1 VSPTPAKATAK
12 SVSDFLAELP
22 LEKRS
27 VISAV
32 RDTIRRNL
40 PKGYEE
46 VVQGKI
52 IGYVVP
58 FSRLP
63 NTYNGHPLW
72 YAALAAQKNYFTVH
86 LMAAYGD
93 ERELKFLQ
101 EGFKNAAKKLDMGKA
116 CIRFKKLEDLPLDVI
131 GDSIA
136 RIPMENCARHYE
148 SVKRK

>member
-1 VSPTPAKATAK
+1 MSPTGAKQPAK
-12 SVSDFLAELP
+12 SVSDLLAELSP
-22 LEKRS
+22 EKRK

-32 RDTIRRNL
+32 REVIRKNL

-63 NTYNGHPLW
+63 KTYNGHPLW

-86 LMAAYGD
+86 LMTAYGD

-101 EGFKNAAKKLDMGKA
+101 EGF
-116 CIRFKKLEDLPLDVI
+116 
-131 GDSIA
+131 
-136 RIPMENCARHYE
+136 
-148 SVKRK
+148 

>member
-1 VSPTPAKATAK
+1 MSPAAK
-12 SVSDFLAELP
+12 SVSDFIAELP
-22 LEKRS
+22 PEKRE

-32 RDTIRRNL
+32 RDRIRKNL

-46 VVQGKI
+46 VLQGKI

-63 NTYNGHPLW
+63 KTYNGHPLW

-86 LMAAYGD
+86 LMTAYGE

-101 EGFKNAAKKLDMGKA
+101 EGFKKAGKKLDMGKA

-136 RIPMENCARHYE
+136 RVPMENYARHYE
-148 SVKRK
+148 SQNRK